1 MKVGDLVRGNFTVGI
16 GIIAKDYGDGWF
28 KVTFPSGHDTLYYK
42 TALTK
47 VNKKLDK

>member
-28 KVTFPSGHDTLYYK
+28 IVTFPSGQNALYYK

-47 VNKKLDK
+47 INK